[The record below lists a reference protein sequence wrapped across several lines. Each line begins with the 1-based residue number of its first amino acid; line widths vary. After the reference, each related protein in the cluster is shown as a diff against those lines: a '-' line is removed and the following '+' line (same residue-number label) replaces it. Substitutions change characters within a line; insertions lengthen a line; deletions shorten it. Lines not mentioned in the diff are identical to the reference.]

1 MRKMKNYI
9 FLNIFNKRNAKNTS
23 INSYKQ
29 TKSTKFTKDTK
40 DTKDTKNVKDVK
52 DSGAVTAEFA
62 IILPT
67 VAVLAIVLIFVG
79 KSVVNTMNCNDAAG
93 QVAYYIASTHDSKEA
108 QNIVHKVSGKNSSV
122 KVEYV
127 GNMADIVV
135 SCPVVP
141 DPLKILPMQVEARIS
156 QVLI

>member
-1 MRKMKNYI
+1 MKNYT
-9 FLNIFNKRNAKNTS
+9 FLNIFNKRNAKNTR
-23 INSYKQ
+23 INSYKH
-29 TKSTKFTKDTK
+29 TKSTKFTKDA
-40 DTKDTKNVKDVK
+40 KNIKNVK

-67 VAVLAIVLIFVG
+67 VAILAIVLIFVG
-79 KSVVNTMNCNDAAG
+79 KTVVNTMNCNDAAG

-127 GNMADIVV
+127 GNMANIVV

-141 DPLKILPMQVEARIS
+141 DPLKVLPMQVEARIS

>member
-1 MRKMKNYI
+1 MRKMKNYT

-23 INSYKQ
+23 INSYKH
-29 TKSTKFTKDTK
+29 TKSTKFTKDA
-40 DTKDTKNVKDVK
+40 KNIKNVK

-67 VAVLAIVLIFVG
+67 VAILAIVLIFVG

-127 GNMADIVV
+127 GNMANIVV
-135 SCPVVP
+135 SCPIVP
-141 DPLKILPMQVEARIS
+141 DPLKVLPMQVEARIS

>member
-1 MRKMKNYI
+1 MKNYT

-23 INSYKQ
+23 INSYKH
-29 TKSTKFTKDTK
+29 TKSTKFTKDA
-40 DTKDTKNVKDVK
+40 KNIKNVK

-67 VAVLAIVLIFVG
+67 VAILAIVLIFVG

-127 GNMADIVV
+127 GNMANIVV
-135 SCPVVP
+135 SCPIVP
-141 DPLKILPMQVEARIS
+141 DPLKVLPMQVEARIS

>member
-1 MRKMKNYI
+1 MRKMKNYT

-23 INSYKQ
+23 INSYKH
-29 TKSTKFTKDTK
+29 TKSTKFTKDA
-40 DTKDTKNVKDVK
+40 KNIKNVK

-67 VAVLAIVLIFVG
+67 VAILAIVLIFVG

-127 GNMADIVV
+127 GNMANIVV

-141 DPLKILPMQVEARIS
+141 DPLKVLPVQVEARIS

>member
-1 MRKMKNYI
+1 MKNYT
-9 FLNIFNKRNAKNTS
+9 FLNIFNKRNAKNTR
-23 INSYKQ
+23 INSYKH
-29 TKSTKFTKDTK
+29 TKSTKFTKDA
-40 DTKDTKNVKDVK
+40 KNIKNIK

-67 VAVLAIVLIFVG
+67 VAILAIVLIFVG

-127 GNMADIVV
+127 GNMANIVV

-141 DPLKILPMQVEARIS
+141 DPLKVLPMQVEARIS

>member
-1 MRKMKNYI
+1 MRKMKNYT

-23 INSYKQ
+23 INSYKH
-29 TKSTKFTKDTK
+29 TKSTKFTKDAK
-40 DTKDTKNVKDVK
+40 NIKNVKDP
-52 DSGAVTAEFA
+52 GAVTAEFA

-67 VAVLAIVLIFVG
+67 VAILAIVLIFVG

-127 GNMADIVV
+127 GNMANIVV

-141 DPLKILPMQVEARIS
+141 DPLKVLPMQVEARIS

>member
-1 MRKMKNYI
+1 MRKMKNYT

-23 INSYKQ
+23 INSYKH
-29 TKSTKFTKDTK
+29 TKSTKFTKDAK
-40 DTKDTKNVKDVK
+40 DVKDVK
-52 DSGAVTAEFA
+52 DVKDAKDLGAVTAEFA

-67 VAVLAIVLIFVG
+67 VAILAIVLIFVG

-127 GNMADIVV
+127 ENMADIVV

>member
-1 MRKMKNYI
+1 MRKMKNYT
-9 FLNIFNKRNAKNTS
+9 FLNIFNKSNAKNTS

-29 TKSTKFTKDTK
+29 TKSTKFTKDA
-40 DTKDTKNVKDVK
+40 KNIKNAK

-67 VAVLAIVLIFVG
+67 VVILAIVLIFVG

-127 GNMADIVV
+127 GNMANIVV

>member
-23 INSYKQ
+23 INSYKH
-29 TKSTKFTKDTK
+29 TKSTKFTKFTK
-40 DTKDTKNVKDVK
+40 DAKNIKNVK
-52 DSGAVTAEFA
+52 DSGAATAEFA

-67 VAVLAIVLIFVG
+67 VAILAIVLIFVG

-127 GNMADIVV
+127 GNMANIVV

>member
-1 MRKMKNYI
+1 MKNYI

-23 INSYKQ
+23 INSYKH
-29 TKSTKFTKDTK
+29 TKSTKFTKFTK
-40 DTKDTKNVKDVK
+40 DAKNIKNVK
-52 DSGAVTAEFA
+52 DSGAATAEFA

-67 VAVLAIVLIFVG
+67 VAILAIVLIFVG

-127 GNMADIVV
+127 GNMANIVV

>member
-1 MRKMKNYI
+1 M
-9 FLNIFNKRNAKNTS
+9 
-23 INSYKQ
+23 
-29 TKSTKFTKDTK
+29 
-40 DTKDTKNVKDVK
+40 
-52 DSGAVTAEFA
+52 
-62 IILPT
+62 
-67 VAVLAIVLIFVG
+67 LIFVG

-127 GNMADIVV
+127 GNMANIVV

-141 DPLKILPMQVEARIS
+141 DPLKVLPMQVEARIS

>member
-1 MRKMKNYI
+1 MRKMKNYT
-9 FLNIFNKRNAKNTS
+9 FLNIFNKSNAKNTS

-29 TKSTKFTKDTK
+29 TKSTKFTKDA
-40 DTKDTKNVKDVK
+40 KNIKNAK

-67 VAVLAIVLIFVG
+67 VAILAIVLIFVG

-127 GNMADIVV
+127 GNMTNIVV

>member
-1 MRKMKNYI
+1 MKNYT

-23 INSYKQ
+23 INSYKH
-29 TKSTKFTKDTK
+29 TKSTKFTKDA
-40 DTKDTKNVKDVK
+40 KNIKNVK

-62 IILPT
+62 IIIPT
-67 VAVLAIVLIFVG
+67 VAILAIVLIFVG

-127 GNMADIVV
+127 GNMANIVV

-141 DPLKILPMQVEARIS
+141 DPLKVLPMQVEARIS

>member
-1 MRKMKNYI
+1 MRKMKNYT
-9 FLNIFNKRNAKNTS
+9 FLNIFNKSNAKNTS

-29 TKSTKFTKDTK
+29 TKSTKFTKDAK
-40 DTKDTKNVKDVK
+40 NIKNVKDP
-52 DSGAVTAEFA
+52 GAVTAEFA

-67 VAVLAIVLIFVG
+67 VAILAIVLIFVG

-127 GNMADIVV
+127 GNMANIVV

-141 DPLKILPMQVEARIS
+141 DPLKVLPMQVEARIS

>member
-1 MRKMKNYI
+1 MRKMKNYT
-9 FLNIFNKRNAKNTS
+9 FLNIFNKRNAKNTR
-23 INSYKQ
+23 INSYKH
-29 TKSTKFTKDTK
+29 TKSTKFTKDA
-40 DTKDTKNVKDVK
+40 KNIKNIK

-67 VAVLAIVLIFVG
+67 VAILAIVLIFVG

-127 GNMADIVV
+127 GNMANIVV

-141 DPLKILPMQVEARIS
+141 DPLKVLPMQVEARIS

>member
-1 MRKMKNYI
+1 MKNYI
-9 FLNIFNKRNAKNTS
+9 FLNIFNKKDANKKDTELTMRTKVAKFAKN
-23 INSYKQ
+23 I
-29 TKSTKFTKDTK
+29 KDTK
-40 DTKDTKNVKDVK
+40 DF
-52 DSGAVTAEFA
+52 GAVTAEFA
-62 IILPT
+62 IILPAVVILT
-67 VAVLAIVLIFVG
+67 VVLIFVG

-93 QVAYYIASTHDSKEA
+93 QVAYYVASTHDSKEA

-127 GNMADIVV
+127 GNMANIVV

-141 DPLKILPMQVEARIS
+141 DPLKVLPLSIEARIS

>member
-1 MRKMKNYI
+1 MRKMKNYT
-9 FLNIFNKRNAKNTS
+9 FLNIFNKSNAKNTS

-40 DTKDTKNVKDVK
+40 DTKNVKDVK

-62 IILPT
+62 ITLPT
-67 VAVLAIVLIFVG
+67 VAILAIVLIFVG

-127 GNMADIVV
+127 GNMANIVV

>member
-1 MRKMKNYI
+1 MRKMKNYT

-23 INSYKQ
+23 INSYKH
-29 TKSTKFTKDTK
+29 TKSTKFTKDA
-40 DTKDTKNVKDVK
+40 KNIKNVK

-67 VAVLAIVLIFVG
+67 VAILAIVLIFVG

-127 GNMADIVV
+127 GNIANIVV

-141 DPLKILPMQVEARIS
+141 DPLKVLPMQVEARIS

>member
-1 MRKMKNYI
+1 MRKMKNYT
-9 FLNIFNKRNAKNTS
+9 FLNIFNKSNAKNTS

-29 TKSTKFTKDTK
+29 TKSTKFTKDA
-40 DTKDTKNVKDVK
+40 KNIKNVK

-67 VAVLAIVLIFVG
+67 VVILAIVLIFVG

-127 GNMADIVV
+127 GNMANIVV

-141 DPLKILPMQVEARIS
+141 DPLKVLPMQVEARIS

>member
-1 MRKMKNYI
+1 MRKMKNYT

-23 INSYKQ
+23 INSYKH
-29 TKSTKFTKDTK
+29 TKSTKFTKDA
-40 DTKDTKNVKDVK
+40 KNIKNVK

-67 VAVLAIVLIFVG
+67 VAILAIVLIFVG
-79 KSVVNTMNCNDAAG
+79 KSVVSTMNCNDAAG

-127 GNMADIVV
+127 GNMANIVV

-141 DPLKILPMQVEARIS
+141 DPLKVLPMQVEARIS

>member
-1 MRKMKNYI
+1 MRKMKNYT

-23 INSYKQ
+23 INSYKH
-29 TKSTKFTKDTK
+29 TKSTKFTKDA
-40 DTKDTKNVKDVK
+40 KNIKNVK

-62 IILPT
+62 IIIPT
-67 VAVLAIVLIFVG
+67 VAILAIVLIFVG

-127 GNMADIVV
+127 GNMANIVV

-141 DPLKILPMQVEARIS
+141 DPLKVLPMQVEARIS

>member
-1 MRKMKNYI
+1 MRKMKNYT

-23 INSYKQ
+23 INSYKH
-29 TKSTKFTKDTK
+29 TKSTKFTKDA
-40 DTKDTKNVKDVK
+40 KNIKNVK

-67 VAVLAIVLIFVG
+67 VAILAIVLIFVG

-108 QNIVHKVSGKNSSV
+108 QTIVHKVSGKNSSV

-127 GNMADIVV
+127 GNMANIVV

-141 DPLKILPMQVEARIS
+141 DPLKVLPMQVEARIS

>member
-1 MRKMKNYI
+1 MRKMKNYT

-23 INSYKQ
+23 INSYKH
-29 TKSTKFTKDTK
+29 TKSTKFTKDA
-40 DTKDTKNVKDVK
+40 KNIKNVK

-67 VAVLAIVLIFVG
+67 VAILAIVLIFVG

-127 GNMADIVV
+127 GNMANIVV

-141 DPLKILPMQVEARIS
+141 DPLKVLPIQVEARIS

>member
-40 DTKDTKNVKDVK
+40 DTKNVKDVK

-67 VAVLAIVLIFVG
+67 VAILAIVLIFVG

-135 SCPVVP
+135 SCR
-141 DPLKILPMQVEARIS
+141 LCQTR
-156 QVLI
+156 

>member
-29 TKSTKFTKDTK
+29 TKSTKF
-40 DTKDTKNVKDVK
+40 TKDTKNVKDVK

>member
-1 MRKMKNYI
+1 MKNYT

-23 INSYKQ
+23 INSYKH
-29 TKSTKFTKDTK
+29 TKSTKFTKDA
-40 DTKDTKNVKDVK
+40 KNIKNVK

-67 VAVLAIVLIFVG
+67 VAILAIVLIFVG

-127 GNMADIVV
+127 GNMANIVV

-141 DPLKILPMQVEARIS
+141 DTLKVLPMQVEARIS

>member
-40 DTKDTKNVKDVK
+40 NVKDVK

-67 VAVLAIVLIFVG
+67 VAILAIVLIFVG
-79 KSVVNTMNCNDAAG
+79 KSVVNTMNCNDAAP
-93 QVAYYIASTHDSKEA
+93 
-108 QNIVHKVSGKNSSV
+108 
-122 KVEYV
+122 
-127 GNMADIVV
+127 
-135 SCPVVP
+135 SC
-141 DPLKILPMQVEARIS
+141 LLHCIYTRF
-156 QVLI
+156 

>member
-1 MRKMKNYI
+1 MRKMKNYT
-9 FLNIFNKRNAKNTS
+9 FLNIFNKSNAKNTS

-29 TKSTKFTKDTK
+29 TKSTKFTKGA
-40 DTKDTKNVKDVK
+40 KNIKNAK

-67 VAVLAIVLIFVG
+67 VAILAIVLIFVG

-127 GNMADIVV
+127 GNMANIVV

>member
-1 MRKMKNYI
+1 MKNYT

-23 INSYKQ
+23 INSYKH
-29 TKSTKFTKDTK
+29 TKSTKFTKDAK
-40 DTKDTKNVKDVK
+40 NIKNVKDP
-52 DSGAVTAEFA
+52 GAVTAEFA

-67 VAVLAIVLIFVG
+67 VAILAIVLIFVG

-127 GNMADIVV
+127 GNMANIVV

-141 DPLKILPMQVEARIS
+141 DPLKVLPMQVEARIS

>member
-1 MRKMKNYI
+1 MRKMKNYT

-23 INSYKQ
+23 INSYKH
-29 TKSTKFTKDTK
+29 TKSTKFTKDA
-40 DTKDTKNVKDVK
+40 KNIKNVK

-67 VAVLAIVLIFVG
+67 VAILAIVLIFVG

-108 QNIVHKVSGKNSSV
+108 QNIVHKVYGKNSSV

-127 GNMADIVV
+127 GNMANIVV

-141 DPLKILPMQVEARIS
+141 DPLKVLPMQVEARIS

>member
-1 MRKMKNYI
+1 MKNYI

>member
-1 MRKMKNYI
+1 MKNYT

-23 INSYKQ
+23 INSYKH
-29 TKSTKFTKDTK
+29 TKSTKFTKDA
-40 DTKDTKNVKDVK
+40 KNIKNVK

-67 VAVLAIVLIFVG
+67 VAILAIVLIFVG
-79 KSVVNTMNCNDAAG
+79 KSVANTMNCNDAAG

-127 GNMADIVV
+127 GNMANIVV

-141 DPLKILPMQVEARIS
+141 DPLKVLPMQVEARIS